1 MNIYKPSPTGKGL
14 ANNIVVNKAESVHSV
29 MTTLLLQLLPFRKIL
44 NYETIILHTMLVVNG
59 NGVLRKVISP
69 AGIHN
74 EKREVVSND
83 VNEKEMLKCMN

>member
-1 MNIYKPSPTGKGL
+1 MRQSYFILCWLSME
-14 ANNIVVNKAESVHSV
+14 IVY
-29 MTTLLLQLLPFRKIL
+29 T
-44 NYETIILHTMLVVNG
+44 
-59 NGVLRKVISP
+59 RKVISH